1 MASGELDLAPLG
13 VTYNDLHPFWGG
25 LTLTIHGNGEVAQES
40 VRQAVGRTKPVTR
53 EALIRLVNLLVK
65 EEAWTQRVP
74 ERTMVPDES
83 RGMLM
88 IRYGDEKSMIWERVN
103 ELQANQRMVHIRD
116 LMLEV
121 AWLATPGSIAGTVS
135 DTGTSIS

>member
-1 MASGELDLAPLG
+1 MASSELDLAPLE
-13 VTYNDLHPFWGG
+13 VIYNDLHPFWGG
-25 LTLTIHGNGEVAQES
+25 LTLTIHGSGEVEQES
-40 VRQAVGRTKPVTR
+40 VRQEVGQSKPVTR
-53 EALIRLVNLLVK
+53 EALIRLVHLLLR

-83 RGMLM
+83 RALLT
-88 IRYGDEKSMIWERVN
+88 IRYGDEESAIWERVN
-103 ELQANQRMVHIRD
+103 ELKANQRMVHIRD

-121 AWLATPGSIAGTVS
+121 AWVAAPGSTAGIVS